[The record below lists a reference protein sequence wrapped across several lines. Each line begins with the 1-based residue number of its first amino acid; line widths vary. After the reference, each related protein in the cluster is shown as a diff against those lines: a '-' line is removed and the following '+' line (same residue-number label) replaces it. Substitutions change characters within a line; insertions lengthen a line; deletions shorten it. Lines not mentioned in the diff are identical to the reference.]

1 MIRLSQLGILTES
14 TEFNQFLVK
23 SLPKMVS
30 GIGLSA
36 RGVEADMIW
45 LSVPDL
51 ANTLNHGCNGFGCM
65 LIHMCCLLFVFFEAN
80 GVFIIFEF
88 SNCLFGYSNGKH

>member
-14 TEFNQFLVK
+14 TEFNRFLVK

-45 LSVPDL
+45 LSRTRLGQYFEPWLQWLWLYADSYVL
-51 ANTLNHGCNGFGCM
+51 FAF
-65 LIHMCCLLFVFFEAN
+65 CLLRSKWSLYHF
-80 GVFIIFEF
+80 
-88 SNCLFGYSNGKH
+88 